1 MPLEIKI
8 MNEDDL
14 DRETVDSDVCFVGAG
29 PACLAGAIHL
39 NNLIEKHNE
48 KADLDPSIEALD
60 TKIVILEK
68 GSDVGAHGISG
79 AVLDPLALQ
88 ELIPDW
94 KERSDFPLE
103 QWVERE
109 SMLVLTS
116 EQSGIEWP
124 FLPPELHDT
133 GKPIISIAR
142 FQRWLADI
150 ASSRGVEI
158 LSGTAGWDLL
168 YKDNVV
174 AGVRTRDRGLD
185 SDGSPKS
192 EYEPGADVNAKIT
205 ILGEG
210 PRGHLSRILMEKYN
224 MQDGLNEMGY
234 EMGCKEVLQFPKGT
248 IKEGFVKLIAGY
260 PLGLPALPGSTFGGG
275 FIYSMG
281 DDKVCIGLLAV
292 LDAHNPDQDVQ
303 YLLQKIKLHPKVKEV
318 LGKGTVVKYGAKAV
332 TVGGWGCMPKLYAP
346 GAMIVGDSASF
357 LNAVRIKG
365 IHLAMKSGMLAAETA
380 FEALLKKNYDE
391 DVLKTY
397 KTKVD
402 ESWIRTEMEPSRNF
416 HTDISTKNIVV
427 SGIGYLSSKI
437 LGGSDIHKGHEDH
450 EGMKTLQ
457 AFYKGKLSQRPDM
470 FEKGR
475 YSDLKQHYK
484 GADENP
490 YIIDKL
496 TAVYFS
502 GSIHDEHQPCHL
514 KVRPEIRNFAPDHC
528 VTQCT
533 EEYGNPCER
542 FCPAQVYNILEDESA
557 PSGKKLQVDFSNC
570 VHCKTCDIRD
580 PYQII
585 QWVPPEGGEG
595 PDYDY
600 L

>member
-1 MPLEIKI
+1 MD
-8 MNEDDL
+8 NEE
-14 DRETVDSDVCFVGAG
+14 REAVDCDVCFVGAG

-39 NNLIEKHNE
+39 NNLIEAHNE
-48 KADLDPSIEALD
+48 RAVLDDSMTPLQAKIAL
-60 TKIVILEK
+60 LEK

-94 KERSDFPLE
+94 KERPDFPLE

-109 SMLVLTS
+109 SMMILTS

-142 FQRWLADI
+142 FQKWLGEI
-150 ASSRGVEI
+150 ASDRGVEI
-158 LSGTAGWDLL
+158 LTGTAGWDLL
-168 YKDNVV
+168 YDEQGAV

-185 SDGSPKS
+185 AQGNPKS
-192 EYEPGADVNAKIT
+192 EYEPGANVNAKIT
-205 ILGEG
+205 IIGEG
-210 PRGHLSRILMEKYN
+210 PRGHLSRILMQKYN
-224 MQDGLNEMGY
+224 LQEGRNEMGY

-260 PLGLPALPGSTFGGG
+260 PLGLPAMPGSTFGGG
-275 FIYSMG
+275 FIYSMS
-281 DDKVCIGLLAV
+281 DDRVCIGLLAV
-292 LDAHNPDQDVQ
+292 LDADNPDQDVQ
-303 YLLQKIKLHPKVKEV
+303 YLLQKLKLHPKIRNV
-318 LGKGTVVKYGAKAV
+318 LGKGKVIKYGAKAV

-380 FEALLKKNYDE
+380 FESLLKQDNSDT
-391 DVLKTY
+391 VLSAY
-397 KTKVD
+397 KEKID
-402 ESWIRTEMEPSRNF
+402 ESWIKKEMEPSRNF
-416 HTDISTKNIVV
+416 HTDISTKNMVV
-427 SGIGYLSSKI
+427 SGIGYLSSQVF
-437 LGGSDIHKGHEDH
+437 GGSSIHPGHEDH

-457 AFYKGKLSQRPDM
+457 QKYKGDLSKRPEM
-470 FEKGR
+470 YEPGR
-475 YSDLKQHYK
+475 YSDLKAHYK
-484 GADENP
+484 GADEDP

-502 GSIHDEHQPCHL
+502 GSLHDEHQPCHL
-514 KVRPEIRNFAPDHC
+514 KVQPEIKNFAADHC
-528 VTQCT
+528 VTRCT

-542 FCPAQVYNILEDESA
+542 FCPAQVYNIVEDLQA
-557 PSGKKLQVDFSNC
+557 ASGKRLQVDFSNC

-595 PDYDY
+595 PDYDF